1 MRRLSQLALQHE
13 TWLPKQKNMK
23 YLKFGPVIFALCLFG
38 CQHSNE
44 HKEPAVKLLTTNPV
58 KSPETANDKQE
69 IQSLIRKALNWSES
83 KNSFDLLPALTD
95 SKDSTYVG
103 FDLEKLK
110 VNLEVLKATNF
121 FSAAFID
128 NYNQIILTL
137 DKKIRNN
144 EFEKW
149 SVGELPTFSFANDVD
164 PWSLCQDVP
173 YDKPNPWDLVEVKI
187 INLDSKKGELS
198 WKWGKPEL
206 NGSPDW
212 KDFTYKFNV
221 EKENDKW
228 KISYLQGFDF
238 KASTQKDGI

>member
-1 MRRLSQLALQHE
+1 
-13 TWLPKQKNMK
+13 MK
-23 YLKFGPVIFALCLFG
+23 YLKFETAVFVLCLYG
-38 CQHSNE
+38 CQHGNA
-44 HKEPAVKLLTTNPV
+44 HKEPAVMAITAKAPNVPV
-58 KSPETANDKQE
+58 ISNDKQE
-69 IQSLIRKALNWSES
+69 IQSLIRKTLNWSES

-95 SKDSTYVG
+95 GKDSTCIG

-110 VNLEVLKATNF
+110 VNLEILKATNF

-137 DKKIRNN
+137 NKKIKNK

-149 SVGELPTFSFANDVD
+149 SVDELPTFSFANDVD

-173 YDKPNPWDLVEVKI
+173 YDKPNPWDLVEVEI
-187 INLDSKKGELS
+187 INLNSQKGELY

-212 KDFTYKFNV
+212 KDFKYKFNV
-221 EKENDKW
+221 EKENSQW
-228 KISYLQGFDF
+228 KISYMQGFDF
-238 KASTQKDGI
+238 NESTRKDGI